1 MHNKLMKRRGMT
13 TLKTV
18 GAAVALALGGGLVSP
33 ADGIHPGGAYAAE
46 NGSGSQGAGGQGGG
60 RGAGG
65 QGGIRGQGG
74 QGGSGQGQQG
84 AGDRGGGSQV
94 PEGISSDDGD
104 DHEDSDR
111 PEWAGGGG
119 KSETGP
125 PAGAGSKKGD
135 LYGDLWVIE
144 RDDNGVPV
152 LYEWVD
158 GEPVQSENGY
168 PQPVDADGNRIPLDE
183 EGHPLDEDATQEV
196 ELGRLNVGRSPSKVT
211 DRAYAEAIATLNSAT
226 DIDVDK
232 AGRMVVTLNDGT
244 EKTIDSP
251 IENLALYTTLMNE
264 NHLPGLEVGD
274 DVLGDL
280 AFLKDPGSL
289 GKDRL
294 DVAASLLAASA
305 DKFGTLNVDQIAYM
319 NSILGIAAMTPDD
332 HVDYS
337 SYDYNRNETYTGNI
351 SYYVKRPDGTVQ
363 QVTEPV
369 LDVVFGGV
377 NYTSGDGTG
386 IGDFSQAAD
395 DALQMIEFVHENV
408 PFD

>member
-1 MHNKLMKRRGMT
+1 MP
-13 TLKTV
+13 TLKTI
-18 GAAVALALGGGLVSP
+18 GAAVALALGGTLLSP
-33 ADGIHPGGAYAAE
+33 AVGLQTGGAYAAE
-46 NGSGSQGAGGQGGG
+46 HGSGSQGAGGQGGG
-60 RGAGG
+60 GGAGG

-74 QGGSGQGQQG
+74 QGGQGGGGQGQQG
-84 AGDRGGGSQV
+84 AGGRGGDGQV
-94 PEGISSDDGD
+94 PEGISSEVGDDGE
-104 DHEDSDR
+104 DHENSDR

-119 KSETGP
+119 KSDTGSP
-125 PAGAGSKKGD
+125 EGAGSKKGD

-144 RDDNGVPV
+144 RDDNGVPI

-158 GEPVQSENGY
+158 GEPVQSDDGY

-183 EGHPLDEDATQEV
+183 EGHPLDEDAAQEV
-196 ELGRLNVGRSPSKVT
+196 ELGRLNVGRSPNKVT

-226 DIDVDK
+226 DVDVDK

-251 IENLALYTTLMNE
+251 IENLALYTTLLNE
-264 NHLPGLEVGD
+264 KHLPGLEVGD
-274 DVLGDL
+274 EVLGDL

-319 NSILGIAAMTPDD
+319 SSILGIAAMTPAD

-377 NYTSGDGTG
+377 NYTSSDGTG